1 MKFNKIKRVLKN
13 PDAIKKFIQTRNKG
27 EVRKIVQINE
37 YRKKMFNA
45 CELSDKLLNQKH
57 SIPEIIEFVSKDIGI
72 TKYPIA
78 WYCLVRTYKPKIIVE
93 TGTSMGWSSYMILS
107 GISRNQTGHL
117 YSFDLNDSENV
128 KNYGGVG
135 YLVTEK
141 LKVNWTLTIGDSKE
155 NLEPTLKKLTQIDM
169 FIHDSEHSYEMM
181 MYEYSTAWNYLKKD
195 GILGSDDINH
205 SDAFKEFTENYS
217 DDIYDL
223 IKFKEISRNTDSEF
237 KRPTVGYFFKKF
249 NSYNL

>member
-1 MKFNKIKRVLKN
+1 MKFNQIKKIIKN
-13 PDAIKKFIQTRNKG
+13 PDAVKKFIQTGDKH
-27 EVRKIVQINE
+27 ESRKLVQINE
-37 YRKKMFNA
+37 NRKKMFRA
-45 CELSDKLLNQKH
+45 CELSDKLLDEKY
-57 SIPEIIEFVSKDIGI
+57 SIPEIIELVSREIEI
-72 TKYPIA
+72 TKYPVA
-78 WYCLVRTYKPKIIVE
+78 WYCLVRTYKPEIIVE

-107 GISRNQTGHL
+107 AISRNKIGHL

-141 LKVNWTLTIGDSKE
+141 LKDNWTLTIGDSKE
-155 NLEPTLKKLTQIDM
+155 NLEPTLKKLNQIDM

-205 SDAFKEFTENYS
+205 SHAFEEFTGKYS
-217 DDIYDL
+217 DSIYDL
-223 IKFKEISRNTDSEF
+223 IEFEEISRNTDGEF
-237 KRPTVGYFFKKF
+237 KRPKVGYFFKK
-249 NSYNL
+249 N

>member
-1 MKFNKIKRVLKN
+1 MKFNQIKKIVKN
-13 PDAIKKFIQTRNKG
+13 PDAIKKFIQTGDKD
-27 EVRKIVQINE
+27 ESRKLVQINE
-37 YRKKMFNA
+37 YRKKMFHA
-45 CELSDKLLNQKH
+45 CELSDKFLDEKY
-57 SIPEIIEFVSKDIGI
+57 SIPKIIELVSKEIKI

-78 WYCLVRTYKPKIIVE
+78 WYCLIRTYKPKIIVE

-107 GISRNQTGHL
+107 AISRNEIGHL

-141 LKVNWTLTIGDSKE
+141 LKDNWTLTIGDSKE
-155 NLEPTLKKLTQIDM
+155 NLEPTLKKLIQIDM

-205 SDAFKEFTENYS
+205 SDAFEDFTGKFSN
-217 DDIYDL
+217 DIYGL
-223 IKFKEISRNTDSEF
+223 TEFEEISRKTDSEF
-237 KRPTVGYFFKKF
+237 KRPKVGYFFKK
-249 NSYNL
+249 N